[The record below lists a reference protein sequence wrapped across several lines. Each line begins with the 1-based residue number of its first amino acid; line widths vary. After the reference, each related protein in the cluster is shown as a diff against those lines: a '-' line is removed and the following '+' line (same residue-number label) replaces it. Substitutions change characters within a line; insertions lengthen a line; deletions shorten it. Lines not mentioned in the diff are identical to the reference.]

1 MSEKRNQKQT
11 DKEIRNMKQHERYFY
26 EKMNKFKIVNVT
38 FIDQPQPLMC
48 KSRQVVIE
56 NQKSRK
62 Q

>member
-11 DKEIRNMKQHERYFY
+11 DEEIRNMKQHERYFY

>member
-1 MSEKRNQKQT
+1 MSEKRNQKQP
-11 DKEIRNMKQHERYFY
+11 DKEIRNMKQHEHYFY